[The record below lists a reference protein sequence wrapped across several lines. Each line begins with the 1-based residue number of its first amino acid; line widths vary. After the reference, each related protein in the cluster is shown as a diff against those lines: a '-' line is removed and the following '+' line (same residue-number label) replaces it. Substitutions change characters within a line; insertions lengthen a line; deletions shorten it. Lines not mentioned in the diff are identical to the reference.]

1 MDNVVSGVVII
12 SQWHFYF
19 EPADYE
25 YLEYLGKTIK
35 KSI

>member
-12 SQWHFYF
+12 SQWHFCF

-25 YLEYLGKTIK
+25 YLKYLGKTIK
-35 KSI
+35 SI